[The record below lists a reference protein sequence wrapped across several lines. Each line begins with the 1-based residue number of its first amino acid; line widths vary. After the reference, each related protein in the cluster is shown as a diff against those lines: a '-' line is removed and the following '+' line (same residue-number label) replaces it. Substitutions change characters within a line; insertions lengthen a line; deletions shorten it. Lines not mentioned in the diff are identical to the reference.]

1 VLMLLDH
8 ATRTVAQL
16 GVDLA
21 ILIMCAMKIR
31 KITQFA
37 GKEVSDYA
45 DKESLREL
53 IYDVATSQ
61 LDIQAH

>member
-1 VLMLLDH
+1 
-8 ATRTVAQL
+8 
-16 GVDLA
+16 
-21 ILIMCAMKIR
+21 MCAMKIR